1 MKSVAAKILSVAL
14 AGLVFSCDESLPPR
28 RSPTDFLKWELSIV
42 GAGQPLVI
50 RDWAPVNFQGGIRF
64 RVTNLYDEVLQD
76 SAVLEGRV
84 QVWIKG
90 RPQIRSEFPV
100 TILDLMTRKMVAGR
114 ILTIGVD
121 STLEMVHVWDYFDD
135 KSDRPMWQYTTL
147 YPDQT
152 EGGTPF
158 CRSDPITLVFRCSL
172 RIFKR
177 FGQVQFPDLEVP
189 VTFHI
194 FGGYPCKAPT

>member
-1 MKSVAAKILSVAL
+1 MKSVAAEILLVAL
-14 AGLVFSCDESLPPR
+14 AGVVFSCDESLPPR
-28 RSPTDFLKWELSIV
+28 TSPSNFLKWEVSIV

-50 RDWAPVNFQGGIRF
+50 RDWEPVNVQGSIRF

-76 SAVLEGRV
+76 SAILAGRV

-90 RPQIRSEFPV
+90 RPQIGADFPV
-100 TILDLMTRKMVAGR
+100 TISDLMSRKMVTGK

-121 STLEMVHVWDYFDD
+121 STLEMVHKWDYFDD
-135 KSDRPMWQYTTL
+135 RGDIPIWQYLLL
-147 YPDQT
+147 YPDKT

-158 CRSDPITLVFRCSL
+158 CRSEPITLVFRCSL

-177 FGQVQFPDLEVP
+177 FGQVRFPDLEVP
-189 VTFHI
+189 VTFHV
-194 FGGYPCKAPT
+194 FGYTCKSPT